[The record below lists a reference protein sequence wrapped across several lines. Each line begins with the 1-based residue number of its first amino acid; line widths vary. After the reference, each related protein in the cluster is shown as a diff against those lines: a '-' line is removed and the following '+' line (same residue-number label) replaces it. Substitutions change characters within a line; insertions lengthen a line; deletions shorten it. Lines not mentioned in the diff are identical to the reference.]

1 MAYRLIKV
9 AILVSLGLF
18 LYTRIVG
25 DTVLFYINERFVTL
39 TLLAAVGLI
48 LVGATQLFRPT
59 GRENHEA
66 HEGDYE
72 NDHDHAPGEEH
83 DHDHQHEVG
92 RFAWLGLLILTIPVV
107 VGFLVP
113 PQPLGANALENREVN
128 VGDLASIAPPSS
140 NETRMGVIG
149 GERNIVDWLRAFQSE
164 PDPAAFQGQEA
175 HVIGFVYRDE
185 RFAEDTFMVGRFIV
199 SCCVADA
206 APVGL
211 IVRTQQAGDLESNQW
226 IDVSGHFEAGEFDGF
241 ETPVLVADEIVLTE
255 PPPQPYLYP

>member
-18 LYTRIVG
+18 LYTRILG
-25 DTVLFYINERFVTL
+25 DTVLYYINERFVTL

-48 LVGATQLFRPT
+48 LVGATQLFRPAD
-59 GRENHEA
+59 RDNHDG
-66 HEGDYE
+66 H
-72 NDHDHAPGEEH
+72 EH
-83 DHDHQHEVG
+83 DHNHASGGEHNHDHEHQHEAG

-113 PQPLGANALENREVN
+113 PQPLGANALENREIN
-128 VGDLASIAPPSS
+128 LGDLASIAPPSS

-149 GERNIVDWLRAFQSE
+149 GERNIIDWLRSFQAE

-185 RFAEDTFMVGRFIV
+185 RFAEDSFMVGRFIV

-211 IVRTQQAGDLESNQW
+211 IVQTPQAGELASDQW
-226 IDVSGHFEAGEFDGF
+226 IEVSGHFEQGEFDGF
-241 ETPVLVADEIVLTE
+241 EMPVLIADEIVLTD